1 MASLHSSADE
11 VRIHFF
17 VDDDIDK
24 HDLSEAA
31 RYYFFH
37 DIQSYRNESKAF
49 LDRYRPFHTHA
60 AYLEAEYDSFCFFRW
75 IIFSR
80 EVKVWNSRRDRV
92 PIERVLALDLDVLMT
107 VSPARFFNNVFNA
120 VSLTDGLRFVSIAL
134 GAVVALTTEGLAD
147 LSDYIFGFYFNQTDA
162 KIRAVHTSYGIY
174 FTDMMIMKE
183 FAARAPSTRNIC
195 FDYATPMSNSSLV
208 ERPGYKTWRNAEHNQ
223 CLLRHLGCIPM
234 SNYRGMRNGLRF
246 YRFGRVL
253 KEYDCVASPPP
264 VLRNKDE
271 ELPFCYI
278 HFPLSGQGAQGN
290 YVHLRQSH

>member
-1 MASLHSSADE
+1 MSARGGQAQPSKILLLLSLFIILCTVSGTNCTESCRILSTTIRNSSSISPVDVFFMASNFQNRAYIRRGLFWLVPLMASLHSSADE

-31 RYYFFH
+31 RFYFFH
-37 DIQSYRNESKAF
+37 DIQSYLNDSKAF
-49 LDRYRPFHTHA
+49 LDRYRPFHTHHA

-120 VSLTDGLRFVSIAL
+120 VSLTDGLSFVSVAL

-147 LSDYIFGFYFNQTDA
+147 LSDYIFGF
-162 KIRAVHTSYGIY
+162 
-174 FTDMMIMKE
+174 
-183 FAARAPSTRNIC
+183 
-195 FDYATPMSNSSLV
+195 
-208 ERPGYKTWRNAEHNQ
+208 
-223 CLLRHLGCIPM
+223 
-234 SNYRGMRNGLRF
+234 
-246 YRFGRVL
+246 
-253 KEYDCVASPPP
+253 
-264 VLRNKDE
+264 
-271 ELPFCYI
+271 
-278 HFPLSGQGAQGN
+278 
-290 YVHLRQSH
+290 